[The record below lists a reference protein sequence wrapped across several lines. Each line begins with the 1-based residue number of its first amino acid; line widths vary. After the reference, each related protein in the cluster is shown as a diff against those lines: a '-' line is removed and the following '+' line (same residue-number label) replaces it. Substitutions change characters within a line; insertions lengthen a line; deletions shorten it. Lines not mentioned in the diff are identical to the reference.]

1 MYNTANIEY
10 EIKELRM
17 GKTGGGLTLVG
28 KEQEE
33 KLIIEEILIKHL
45 DSMYST
51 ALRLTKN
58 KEKAEDLVQ
67 DVCLRAFRYFDQLR
81 SNNKLKAWLF
91 KILMN
96 TFINKYRKRI
106 KEPPL
111 VEIELSESLL
121 ESASALYRHNSN
133 PEEILIK
140 SSLDEEIKE
149 ALDNLHVDLRV
160 VLWLSDVEGFTYEE
174 IKEILRCP
182 IGTIASRL
190 YRARSLLRETL
201 WEYARKR
208 GVI

>member
-1 MYNTANIEY
+1 MYNTENIEY

-17 GKTGGGLTLVG
+17 SKTGGGLTLVG
-28 KEQEE
+28 KDQEE

-111 VEIELSESLL
+111 IEIELSESLL

>member
-17 GKTGGGLTLVG
+17 SKTGGGLTLVG
-28 KEQEE
+28 KDQEE

-81 SNNKLKAWLF
+81 SNNKPKAWLF

-111 VEIELSESLL
+111 IEIELSESLL